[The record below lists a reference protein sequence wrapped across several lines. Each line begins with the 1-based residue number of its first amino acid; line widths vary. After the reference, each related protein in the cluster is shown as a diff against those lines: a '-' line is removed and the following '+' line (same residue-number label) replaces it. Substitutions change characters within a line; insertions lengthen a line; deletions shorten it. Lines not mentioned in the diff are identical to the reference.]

1 LYYESFDYDKN
12 GNKVYIDKNGEV
24 TRYKYD
30 GMNRLTRAWNDN
42 TYTEYEFDNFNNISK
57 EYELYGNSIETKSY
71 FYDNANHLLLQDGKE
86 TVQYEYDNA
95 GNLVKKITGI
105 GSNAET
111 AYYSYDGY
119 NRLSGYAD
127 SDTVSEYAYN
137 LDGLRESKT
146 VNNIKTRYVYD
157 GANILGEITEE
168 NIYTYTRGTELIG
181 YTSNS
186 GDRLYYVQDGHGNV
200 TALLN
205 EDGTERKTYTYNP
218 YGKEEEQILY
228 PMGSKTAIMLWR
240 LQTETPHN
248 PFRYCGEYYDDE
260 TDLIYLRNRYYDNT
274 TGRFITE
281 DPVKDSI
288 NWYAYCGNNP
298 VMFTDVTGN
307 IREPGYVNGVF
318 VEDPDAYEFGED
330 SLIYSSLTTLGQMW
344 KARPDNREDI
354 AELANMVRKIG
365 RQNSISIKLSIA
377 IKKAPASANA
387 TDIVLLA
394 GDIDK
399 AYFASNDMKTAQ
411 KYADKLYGKDS
422 DGSQHNALKHTMWN
436 ALMTKRYGKAYA
448 KLMANSHEFGARENL
463 NLDEYQQS
471 LMNMDLWNNAKGR
484 EIGRIFQKS
493 HWYGNYDKELANEI
507 VKNINDG
514 TLWVVNWVD

>member
-1 LYYESFDYDKN
+1 VFLNTYAYDRDGNVTAVHTPMGTETIEYDSFGRMSEKNNDQAGLSKTYLYFPNNAVKEIHTLKDGQLLYYESFDYDKN
-12 GNKVYIDKNGEV
+12 GNKVYVDKNGEV

-71 FYDNANHLLLQDGKE
+71 YFDNANHLLLQEGKE

-119 NRLSGYAD
+119 NRLCGYID
-127 SDTVSEYAYN
+127 DDTVSEYTYN

-157 GANILGEITEE
+157 GANIIGEITEE
-168 NIYTYTRGTELIG
+168 NAYTYTRGTELIG
-181 YTSNS
+181 YTSNN

-200 TALLN
+200 ISLLN
-205 EDGTERKTYTYNP
+205 EDGTERKTYNYNP
-218 YGKEEEQILY
+218 YGKEEDTIIY

-240 LQTETPHN
+240 LQVETPHN

-281 DPVKDSI
+281 DPIKDSL
-288 NWYAYCGNNP
+288 NWYSYCNNNP
-298 VMFTDVTGN
+298 IN
-307 IREPGYVNGVF
+307 YI
-318 VEDPDAYEFGED
+318 
-330 SLIYSSLTTLGQMW
+330 
-344 KARPDNREDI
+344 
-354 AELANMVRKIG
+354 
-365 RQNSISIKLSIA
+365 
-377 IKKAPASANA
+377 
-387 TDIVLLA
+387 
-394 GDIDK
+394 
-399 AYFASNDMKTAQ
+399 
-411 KYADKLYGKDS
+411 
-422 DGSQHNALKHTMWN
+422 
-436 ALMTKRYGKAYA
+436 
-448 KLMANSHEFGARENL
+448 
-463 NLDEYQQS
+463 
-471 LMNMDLWNNAKGR
+471 DLWG
-484 EIGRIFQKS
+484 
-493 HWYGNYDKELANEI
+493 LAP
-507 VKNINDG
+507 
-514 TLWVVNWVD
+514 